1 MRGTRLLIGV
11 LDDDPRA
18 DGLVATFEDCGFA
31 VRRTSRSAE
40 GEHLALSEPCDAV
53 VFDPALTG
61 PDFLPRLRR
70 RLPEH
75 ALVAWLPAYFS
86 STVAELLEHG
96 ASEVLHGGM
105 SARELVARVTRA
117 AAAQHAR
124 PGAPLELAGLAVD
137 PARGEVSWN
146 GRRIP
151 LSRRERDVL
160 HVLAESVGKTVP
172 RETLYRRVW
181 GYRMARGDR
190 SVDVNVKRLRAKLAP
205 LRDAGVRIATQP
217 GVGYRL
223 ELVHSELEAEQPVT
237 AL

>member
-1 MRGTRLLIGV
+1 MLVVAV

-18 DGLVATFEDCGFA
+18 DRLVETLDVAGFA
-31 VRRTSRSAE
+31 VRRTSRSGEA
-40 GEHLALSEPCDAV
+40 EHLAQSEPCEAI

-86 STVAELLEHG
+86 STVGELLEHG

-105 SARELVARVTRA
+105 SAREVVARVARA
-117 AAAQHAR
+117 AADEHPR
-124 PGAPLELAGLAVD
+124 RGAVVALAGLTIDAV
-137 PARGEVSWN
+137 RGEVTWH
-146 GRRIP
+146 GAPIQ
-151 LSRRERDVL
+151 LSRREREVL
-160 HVLAESVGKTVP
+160 HVLAESVARTVP

-190 SVDVNVKRLRAKLAP
+190 SVDVNVKRLRAKLGD
-205 LRDAGVRIATQP
+205 LRDSGVRIATQP

-223 ELVHSELEAEQPVT
+223 ELVAAERETEQPVT